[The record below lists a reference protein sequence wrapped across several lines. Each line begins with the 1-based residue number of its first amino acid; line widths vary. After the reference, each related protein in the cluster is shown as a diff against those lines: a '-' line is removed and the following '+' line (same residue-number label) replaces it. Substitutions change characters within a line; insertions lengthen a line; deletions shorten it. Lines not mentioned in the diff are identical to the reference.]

1 MSSRAL
7 CSLIVVLGAMLLGGC
22 SSVELGPNSAANE
35 KARASIEA
43 GGGDPDDWRVV
54 NGCAAMG
61 PCAVQL
67 SPAARPGLVVARN
80 LPGQGQ
86 LPWPLGIDEIRATV
100 ARAERA
106 AASSGS
112 SRQLRSPA
120 ASRAPEL
127 PGTAATAGGT
137 PPPLVAPQPLRD

>member
-7 CSLIVVLGAMLLGGC
+7 CSLIVALGAMFLGGC

-80 LPGQGQ
+80 SYRVKDSF
-86 LPWPLGIDEIRATV
+86 PWPLGIDEIRATV
-100 ARAERA
+100 ARAERGRCLERFQS
-106 AASSGS
+106 AASLARCLAS
-112 SRQLRSPA
+112 S
-120 ASRAPEL
+120 
-127 PGTAATAGGT
+127 
-137 PPPLVAPQPLRD
+137 